1 MKVVK
6 NINNN
11 VSLCLDS
18 QEREV
23 VVFGKGVGFTRPP
36 YDLPLDKIQRTFY
49 NVNPAYLTVIAQMS
63 EEIINVSSQI
73 VDYANQKMDN
83 RFSGNV
89 IFTLADHIQFA
100 IKREKEHMDLKLPLL
115 YEVQHLYP
123 SEMRIGLYA
132 LDIIYKELNITLPK
146 EEAASITL
154 HLEDYGSRS
163 FDTSQGDE
171 KEKIEQITAFVEK
184 ELNVKIDKAGFNYS
198 RFVTHMHYLLERVN
212 TDTHS
217 STDNKKM
224 FQLLKSEYPKTY
236 KCAEEIKKILQV
248 DYNDEEL
255 LYLIIHIN
263 RLCAREDCYQ

>member
-100 IKREKEHMDLKLPLL
+100 IKREKEHMD
-115 YEVQHLYP
+115 
-123 SEMRIGLYA
+123 
-132 LDIIYKELNITLPK
+132 
-146 EEAASITL
+146 
-154 HLEDYGSRS
+154 
-163 FDTSQGDE
+163 
-171 KEKIEQITAFVEK
+171 
-184 ELNVKIDKAGFNYS
+184 
-198 RFVTHMHYLLERVN
+198 
-212 TDTHS
+212 
-217 STDNKKM
+217 
-224 FQLLKSEYPKTY
+224 
-236 KCAEEIKKILQV
+236 
-248 DYNDEEL
+248 
-255 LYLIIHIN
+255 
-263 RLCAREDCYQ
+263 